1 MRSPAAPGDSAV
13 VVATLRRAKCLLQKE
28 REFSARF
35 ETTTYAQ
42 KRAWAGRCQFS
53 RHFPVER
60 VFDPM
65 GQSLIGVLSL
75 AVLLF
80 LTVAA
85 TGYVVFGDSQD
96 G

>member
-1 MRSPAAPGDSAV
+1 
-13 VVATLRRAKCLLQKE
+13 
-28 REFSARF
+28 
-35 ETTTYAQ
+35 
-42 KRAWAGRCQFS
+42 
-53 RHFPVER
+53 
-60 VFDPM
+60 M